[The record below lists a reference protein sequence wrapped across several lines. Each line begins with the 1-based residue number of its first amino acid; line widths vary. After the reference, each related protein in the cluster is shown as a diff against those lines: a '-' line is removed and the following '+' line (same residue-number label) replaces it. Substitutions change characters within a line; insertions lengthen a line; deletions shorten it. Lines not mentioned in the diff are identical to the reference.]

1 MRRTQLFTKTFRE
14 PPKDEESINARLL
27 IQAGYV
33 QKLMAGVY
41 MFLPLGLLILRKIEH
56 IVREEMNRIGG
67 QEVLMPALHPIEH
80 YEKTGRAAI
89 PDLFHTALSTGS
101 HFVLGQSHEEV
112 VVPMVQKFVHSYRDL
127 PLAVYQIQTKFRN
140 ELRAKSGLFR
150 GREFIMKDL
159 YSFHASE
166 GDFEHY
172 YKTVQHAYRTIF
184 EKVGIGEKTFLT
196 YAGGGTFSKISHE
209 FQTVAEAGE
218 DTIAICNRCRVAIN
232 EQDRAL
238 FPRCP
243 ECDREPAET
252 KKSIEVGNIFPLK
265 TRYADAF
272 NLTVK
277 NSAGEEQNVI
287 MGCYGI
293 GVSRLMG
300 AVAELYYDDKGLNL
314 PRSVA
319 PFALYLIGLGAQ
331 GAHEAEILY
340 THLQKIGVSVLYDDR
355 EDISAGEKFA
365 DADLMGIPQRVV
377 VSEKTL
383 TERLC
388 EIKDRATNNC
398 SLVPLADFI
407 NNISLYVR

>member
-1 MRRTQLFTKTFRE
+1 MRRSQLFTKTFRE

-41 MFLPLGLLILRKIEH
+41 TFLPLGLLMLRQIEN

-67 QEVLMPALHPIEH
+67 QEVLMPALHPIEN
-80 YEKTGRAAI
+80 YEKTGRATI
-89 PDLFHTALSTGS
+89 EDLFHTKLSTGS
-101 HFVLGQSHEEV
+101 NFVLGQSHEEV
-112 VVPMVQKFVHSYRDL
+112 VVPLVQKFAQSYRDL

-159 YSFHASE
+159 YSFHTSE
-166 GDFEHY
+166 EDFESY
-172 YKTVQHAYRTIF
+172 YKTVKQAYRNIF
-184 EKVGIGEKTFLT
+184 AHVGIGEKTYLT
-196 YAGGGTFSKISHE
+196 YANGGTFSKISHE
-209 FQTVAEAGE
+209 FQTIAEAGE
-218 DTIAICNRCRVAIN
+218 DTIIICAQCRVAVN
-232 EQDRAL
+232 KQDHAL

-243 ECDREPAET
+243 ECGREPTET
-252 KKSIEVGNIFPLK
+252 AKSIEVANIFPLK

-277 NSAGEEQNVI
+277 SSTGEDQKVI

-293 GVSRLMG
+293 GISRLMG
-300 AVAELYYDDKGLNL
+300 VIAELYYDDKGLML

-319 PFALYLIGLGAQ
+319 PFPLYLIGLGEQ
-331 GAHEAEILY
+331 GGEETETLY
-340 THLQKIGVSVLYDDR
+340 AHLQKSGVSVLYDDR
-355 EDISAGEKFA
+355 NDISAGEKFA
-365 DADLMGIPQRVV
+365 DADLMGIPQRIV

-383 TERLC
+383 KERLC
-388 EIKDRATNNC
+388 EIKNRTTHNC

-407 NNISLYVR
+407 NNIALYVR